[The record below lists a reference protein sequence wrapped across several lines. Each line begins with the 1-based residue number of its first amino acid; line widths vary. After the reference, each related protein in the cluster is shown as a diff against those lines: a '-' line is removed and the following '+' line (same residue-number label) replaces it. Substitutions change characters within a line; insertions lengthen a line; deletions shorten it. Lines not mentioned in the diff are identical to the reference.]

1 MSYNRILKPRAYVD
15 FMQFLYGMGWATPG
29 NLGYGSGT
37 DIAST
42 PGANLIQDD
51 GSTAVTL
58 DSGHIMNL
66 FDGHPNN
73 YIQVA
78 HDTKAFWITL
88 NTGLASPNAMAG
100 TSFIAFLNHNFA
112 SADAVIK
119 VEADDVYNMTG
130 THIITTTG
138 NHTKLINAAADAGSG
153 YIDPAYDGWTLIE
166 YPVREGANNQYI
178 RITIEDDGGAG
189 SNFDE
194 DVIIGSVCWGEFHD
208 FQRVN
213 MSARTAYD
221 YDGVDLVESYGGQT
235 FSNSRHSGPPMW
247 YRVPAWSNYWGDGSS
262 ASTYTF
268 GQRTGR
274 KSYSL
279 DFDYLDDSDIF
290 PESGYLDYS
299 ATNLVWDD
307 DSLFGRFL
315 RKTLGSH
322 NPFIFTHDSTSTS
335 EGDYGY
341 YRLTDNGFSATQVAH
356 QMWNVGLNFR
366 ESW

>member
-1 MSYNRILKPRAYVD
+1 MSYNRIKTPRAYVD
-15 FMQFLYGMGWATPG
+15 MMQFLYSTGWATPG

-37 DIAST
+37 DIANT
-42 PGANLIQDD
+42 PGANIIQND
-51 GSTAVTL
+51 GATAVTL

-78 HDTKAFWITL
+78 HDTQRFWITL
-88 NTGLASPNAMAG
+88 NTGLASPDEMAG

-119 VEADDVYNMTG
+119 VEIDDVYNMTSDYS
-130 THIITTTG
+130 ITTTG
-138 NHTKLINAAADAGSG
+138 NHTKLINAAVDSASN
-153 YIDPAYDGWTLIE
+153 YIDPPYDGWTLIE
-166 YPVREGANNQYI
+166 YPVREGSNNQYI
-178 RITIEDDGGAG
+178 RITIEDDGGAT

-194 DVIIGSVCWGEFHD
+194 DVIIGSICWGEYHD
-208 FQRVN
+208 FGSVSLN
-213 MSARTAYD
+213 ATTSYE
-221 YDGVDLVESYGGQT
+221 YDGVNPVESIGGQT
-235 FSNSRHSGPPMW
+235 YSNAPNLGPPMW
-247 YRVPAWSNYWGDGSS
+247 YRVPAWGNYWGDGSS

-268 GQRTGR
+268 AQRYGR
-274 KSYSL
+274 KNYSL
-279 DFDYLDDSDIF
+279 NFDLLADTATFAESEYLDN
-290 PESGYLDYS
+290 S
-299 ATNLVWDD
+299 ATNNVWDD

-322 NPFIFTHDSTSTS
+322 NPFIFTHDKDSTS

-341 YRLTDNGFSATQVAH
+341 YRLLDNGFSATQVAH
-356 QMWNVGLNFR
+356 QYWSVGLNFR